1 MAKNAHG
8 SFADRDQPR
17 AAVGTFPY
25 CHRSVAEID
34 AEHRLTL
41 SRAFATI
48 IPVPARRDGGTG
60 LVTPLDARA
69 ADSFSTAHGSQ
80 L

>member
-1 MAKNAHG
+1 MPHHPPH

-17 AAVGTFPY
+17 AAVGT
-25 CHRSVAEID
+25 
-34 AEHRLTL
+34 
-41 SRAFATI
+41 FATI

-69 ADSFSTAHGSQ
+69 ADSFSTAHEV
-80 L
+80 